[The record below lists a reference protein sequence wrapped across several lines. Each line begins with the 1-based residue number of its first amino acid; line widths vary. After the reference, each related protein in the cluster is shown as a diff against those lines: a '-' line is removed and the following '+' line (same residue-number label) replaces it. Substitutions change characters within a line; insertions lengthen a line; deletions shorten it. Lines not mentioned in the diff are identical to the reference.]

1 MGRHRYRNRQWVS
14 LLGIFLAVAAIGMI
28 LAAMIHP
35 DAAHRVLD
43 SVSGDQ
49 PSSVMAPA
57 PVAPVAPVAPPPYVD
72 LPPVL
77 PSGPDPTTTPRRS
90 RSTVPTASC
99 TVEPDAP

>member
-1 MGRHRYRNRQWVS
+1 VP
-14 LLGIFLAVAAIGMI
+14 LLGIFLAVAAIGLI

-57 PVAPVAPVAPPPYVD
+57 PIPPVVPPPYVD
-72 LPPVL
+72 LPPAL
-77 PSGPDPTTTPRRS
+77 PATPESTTTTRRS
-90 RSTVPTASC
+90 RPTPSATSC
-99 TVEPDAP
+99 TVEP